1 MFKGVKLVKDI
12 RSTKGYRENL
22 QLNESGHKLPS
33 TLLILGRLWMA
44 ASNSPLKNAEL
55 LVQPSNALRRNLM

>member
-1 MFKGVKLVKDI
+1 MFKGVKIVKDI
-12 RSTKGYRENL
+12 RSTKGLSENL
-22 QLNESGHKLPS
+22 QLNESGHKLAS

-55 LVQPSNALRRNLM
+55 LVQPSNALRRKSM